1 MKKVIFGLAVVA
13 VAAFGAYNANKADA
27 KAQMSD
33 LQLENI
39 EALGQDGEPD
49 WASYCD
55 YSDNDVCRIDN
66 YKGHLTFVQD
76 WKNK

>member
-1 MKKVIFGLAVVA
+1 MKKIIFGLAVVA
-13 VAAFGAYNANKADA
+13 AVAFGAYNVNKADA

-39 EALGQDGEPD
+39 EALGQLGEPD

-55 YSDNDVCRIDN
+55 YCDNDVCRIDN